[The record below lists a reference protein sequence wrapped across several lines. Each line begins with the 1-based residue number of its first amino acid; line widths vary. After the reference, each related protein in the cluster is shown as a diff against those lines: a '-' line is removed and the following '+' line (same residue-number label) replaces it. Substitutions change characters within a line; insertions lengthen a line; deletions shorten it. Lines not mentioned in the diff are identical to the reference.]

1 MKNSDVI
8 YLAGGCFWG
17 MEEYIARLK
26 GVFHTEVG
34 YANAKREAPSYEQ
47 VCTGSTGAAE
57 TVKVEYDKTKL
68 SLEQLLEAY
77 FDVIDPTI
85 LNRQGN
91 DRGSQYRTGIYYTKE
106 EDAAVIKNVMGKQQD
121 RYEEPIVTEVKPLKN
136 FYPAEEYHQ
145 NYLKKNP
152 GDYCHIDV
160 TRADR
165 YNEEKLKRQS
175 LKELI
180 QAEAYTL
187 PSEEEQ
193 RKMLSKEQ
201 YQVTRENATE
211 RPYENAYFDNHA
223 KGLYVDVITGEPLF
237 SSADKYDSFC
247 GWPSFTS
254 PIIPDVVNEYQDN
267 SHGMKRIEV
276 RSRVGDA
283 HLGHVFTDGPEEKGG
298 LRYCINSAS
307 IRFIPYEDLEKEGYG
322 ELIDQIKW

>member
-1 MKNSDVI
+1 M
-8 YLAGGCFWG
+8 
-17 MEEYIARLK
+17 
-26 GVFHTEVG
+26 
-34 YANAKREAPSYEQ
+34 
-47 VCTGSTGAAE
+47 
-57 TVKVEYDKTKL
+57 
-68 SLEQLLEAY
+68 
-77 FDVIDPTI
+77 
-85 LNRQGN
+85 
-91 DRGSQYRTGIYYTKE
+91 GSQYRTGIYYTKE

-121 RYEEPIVTEVKPLKN
+121 RYEEAIVTEVKPLKN

-152 GDYCHIDV
+152 GGYCHIDV

-237 SSADKYDSFC
+237 SSADKFDSFC